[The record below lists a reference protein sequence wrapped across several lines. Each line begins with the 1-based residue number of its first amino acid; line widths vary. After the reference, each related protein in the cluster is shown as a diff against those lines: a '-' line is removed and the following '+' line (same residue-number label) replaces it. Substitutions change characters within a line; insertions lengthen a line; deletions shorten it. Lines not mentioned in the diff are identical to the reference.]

1 MLRLTFV
8 VIVFAIGVVAAL
20 VFYVWYALFR
30 PQEWVWTDID
40 AYRLSTIL
48 GALLVIPCLMT
59 GVWPVIGHPIAIGA
73 VSFLATCLISQHG
86 ALNPEVGWYW
96 IEFMA
101 KLILISLI
109 AVRLTS
115 TPQRLVTLVAAIVA
129 SFGFHSAEAGLG
141 SLLGGG
147 LRFFTGTGGAFVDSN
162 AYAVGCVMIV
172 PLLIAVSH
180 IASARWVRWLAAIGV
195 PLTIVTIVSTYSRG
209 GLLALIAALLTLAL
223 LSRYRWRIVAAAIV
237 VVPVLLLFVRLP
249 TGYTERMST
258 IQTYEEVGDDSALG
272 RLHFWR
278 VALHM
283 AADRPLGVGL
293 WNFESTYD
301 QYDSSGGEY
310 GTHRAVHNSHLQV
323 LTETGW
329 LGALCWAALFVTAFS
344 LAIRAR
350 HRAALMDPDHARLT
364 IAMANGLIASMAGFL
379 VGGTV
384 VSMAYNDLTWLTFAL
399 VASLDR
405 LSCEFVAQQEPA
417 RTEAEFASP
426 FDPVASDA
434 TVG

>member
-8 VIVFAIGVVAAL
+8 VIVFAIGVVAALRSRFAAL

-115 TPQRLVTLVAAIVA
+115 TAQRLVALVGAIVA

-162 AYAVGCVMIV
+162 AYAVGCVMI
-172 PLLIAVSH
+172 
-180 IASARWVRWLAAIGV
+180 
-195 PLTIVTIVSTYSRG
+195 
-209 GLLALIAALLTLAL
+209 
-223 LSRYRWRIVAAAIV
+223 
-237 VVPVLLLFVRLP
+237 
-249 TGYTERMST
+249 
-258 IQTYEEVGDDSALG
+258 
-272 RLHFWR
+272 
-278 VALHM
+278 
-283 AADRPLGVGL
+283 
-293 WNFESTYD
+293 
-301 QYDSSGGEY
+301 
-310 GTHRAVHNSHLQV
+310 
-323 LTETGW
+323 
-329 LGALCWAALFVTAFS
+329 
-344 LAIRAR
+344 
-350 HRAALMDPDHARLT
+350 
-364 IAMANGLIASMAGFL
+364 
-379 VGGTV
+379 
-384 VSMAYNDLTWLTFAL
+384 
-399 VASLDR
+399 
-405 LSCEFVAQQEPA
+405 
-417 RTEAEFASP
+417 
-426 FDPVASDA
+426 
-434 TVG
+434 